1 MERKRESKP
10 ETMSSSGWKEGGEGP
25 QNIFYVNCLGL
36 GLLSKPFLFEEANP
50 WHKWPMEQFRC
61 FFVFFFVAFACV
73 DSKNGDFLLL
83 MAEGKAC

>member
-1 MERKRESKP
+1 
-10 ETMSSSGWKEGGEGP
+10 
-25 QNIFYVNCLGL
+25 VDCLGL
-36 GLLSKPFLFEEANP
+36 GLLSKPFLFEEAKA

-61 FFVFFFVAFACV
+61 FSFFVVFACV